1 MLSQDLLLTTTLH
14 CHPKGNKDSQ
24 HSDTNDDSL
33 GLAEDV
39 VVAAQRGQAERWIL
53 GSCRFPVSLLFHPL
67 APPPP
72 NAQGDATHPSGL
84 QYFLQLE
91 ALQFYKNQGETW
103 PQIPP
108 SSLLSPPCFSPLV
121 PAVPTRGERKVEP
134 PSMYHCGTRSPVT
147 TFILWRGEG
156 RMHGSQ

>member
-1 MLSQDLLLTTTLH
+1 MLLLLLTTMLH

-39 VVAAQRGQAERWIL
+39 VEDVVVTAQRGQAERWIL

-72 NAQGDATHPSGL
+72 NAQGVAPHPSGL
-84 QYFLQLE
+84 QYFLQIE
-91 ALQFYKNQGETW
+91 ALHFYKNQGETW

-108 SSLLSPPCFSPLV
+108 SSPFPLPASHLWSLLYQQEGKGKSSL
-121 PAVPTRGERKVEP
+121 PACITVGLEA
-134 PSMYHCGTRSPVT
+134 
-147 TFILWRGEG
+147 
-156 RMHGSQ
+156 Q